1 MCLKFLA
8 RLRSNSNPPAC
19 AALNPAQLVRIVLG
33 PRAASET
40 AAIPYI
46 NISGK
51 AP

>member
-8 RLRSNSNPPAC
+8 RFRSNSNPQAC
-19 AALNPAQLVRIVLG
+19 AALNPAQLARIELG
-33 PRAASET
+33 LGTASET

-46 NISGK
+46 NVSGK